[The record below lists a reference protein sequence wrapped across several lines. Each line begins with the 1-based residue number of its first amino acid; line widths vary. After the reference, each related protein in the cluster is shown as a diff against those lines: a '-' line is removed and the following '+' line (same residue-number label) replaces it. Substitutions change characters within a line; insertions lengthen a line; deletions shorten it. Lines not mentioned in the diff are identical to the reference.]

1 MLILPLLP
9 VLILYQGRDVHS
21 TVVIVYGLC
30 IAEDFLEVLILIN
43 YVLDSIALQL
53 SCKEIGPA
61 SGFALHLALVKRGR
75 LLRSGNNNRDR
86 ETVIENV
93 VQILKHLHAE
103 PVDA

>member
-9 VLILYQGRDVHS
+9 VLIQNEGGNVHS
-21 TVVIVYGLC
+21 AVVIVNGLC
-30 IAEDFLEVLILIN
+30 IAKDFLEVFILIN

-53 SCKEIGPA
+53 SCKEIGSA

-75 LLRSGNNNRDR
+75 LLRGGGDNRDS

-93 VQILKHLHAE
+93 VQILKHLHVE

>member
-1 MLILPLLP
+1 
-9 VLILYQGRDVHS
+9 VYS
-21 TVVIVYGLC
+21 AVVIVYGLR
-30 IAEDFLEVLILIN
+30 IAENFLEVFILIN

-61 SGFALHLALVKRGR
+61 SGFALHLALVKCGR
-75 LLRSGNNNRDR
+75 LLRGGDNGDR

-93 VQILKHLHAE
+93 VQILKHLHVE

>member
-1 MLILPLLP
+1 MLILPLLS
-9 VLILYQGRDVHS
+9 VLIQNQGRDVHS
-21 TVVIVYGLC
+21 TVVVVNRLC
-30 IAEDFLEVLILIN
+30 IAEDLLEVFILIN

-75 LLRSGNNNRDR
+75 LLRGSGDNGDC

-93 VQILKHLHAE
+93 VQILKHLHVE